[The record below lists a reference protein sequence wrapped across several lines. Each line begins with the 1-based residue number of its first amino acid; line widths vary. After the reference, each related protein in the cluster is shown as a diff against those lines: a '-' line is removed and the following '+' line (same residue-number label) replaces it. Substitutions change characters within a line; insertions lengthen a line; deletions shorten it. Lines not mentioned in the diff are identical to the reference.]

1 MTDPIDPI
9 AEPVAEPMAVP
20 TAERHRAVVIDDSTV
35 VRFGMPLMH
44 PELDITATYAGIE
57 QFLVDAPDVDLV
69 ILDLRLSASA
79 SDGVRQGP
87 TAIRAVRAAGYRIC
101 LFTDERR
108 RLVLAQCMRAGA
120 QGVVHKSDPV
130 ETASAAFRTVA
141 EGGTVIT
148 QSLVGLAEVLERRG
162 GLPELTARQR
172 QVLAGRARGE
182 TWAEIAS
189 RLYVTEGVAREHMSA
204 VNAKFAAY
212 LQGASPGDMERQLGL
227 APGDLLDE

>member
-1 MTDPIDPI
+1 MNDP
-9 AEPVAEPMAVP
+9 AGTGMG
-20 TAERHRAVVIDDSTV
+20 TAGHRAVVIDDSTV

-44 PELDITATYAGIE
+44 PELDISGTYPDIE
-57 QFLVDAPDVDLV
+57 KFLVDAPAADVV
-69 ILDLRLSASA
+69 ILDLRLSGGGSH
-79 SDGVRQGP
+79 GVRQGP

-120 QGVVHKSDPV
+120 HGVVHKSDSI
-130 ETASAAFRTVA
+130 ETAGAAFHAVA
-141 EGGTVIT
+141 SGGTVIT

-162 GLPELTARQR
+162 GLPELTPRQR

-182 TWAEIAS
+182 TWAEIAG
-189 RLYVTEGVAREHMSA
+189 RLFITEGVAREHMSA

-212 LQGASPGDMERQLGL
+212 LQGASPGDIERHLGL
-227 APGDLLDE
+227 APGDLLDD

>member
-1 MTDPIDPI
+1 MSEQAPPE
-9 AEPVAEPMAVP
+9 AG
-20 TAERHRAVVIDDSTV
+20 RFRAVVIDDSTI

-44 PELDITATYAGIE
+44 PELDIVAAYPDIE
-57 QFLVDAPDVDLV
+57 EFLVDEPPVDLV
-69 ILDLRLSASA
+69 ILDLRLSGGPAH
-79 SDGVRQGP
+79 GVRQGP
-87 TAIRAVRAAGYRIC
+87 TAIRAVRAAGYQVC

-120 QGVVHKSDPV
+120 QGVVHKSDSV
-130 ETASAAFRTVA
+130 DTAAAAFAVVA
-141 EGGTVIT
+141 GGGTVIT
-148 QSLVGLAEVLERRG
+148 QSLIGLAEVLERRG

-182 TWAEIAS
+182 SWAEIAAG
-189 RLYVTEGVAREHMSA
+189 LFITEGVAREHMAA

-212 LQGASPGDMERQLGL
+212 LQGASPGDIERHLGL

>member
-1 MTDPIDPI
+1 MNDLNTE
-9 AEPVAEPMAVP
+9 A
-20 TAERHRAVVIDDSTV
+20 AERYRVVVIDDSTI

-44 PELDITATYAGIE
+44 PELEVVATYPDIE
-57 QFLVDAPDVDLV
+57 ELLVDEPAVDLV
-69 ILDLRLSASA
+69 ILDLRLSGGPSP
-79 SDGVRQGP
+79 GVRQGP
-87 TAIRAVRAAGYRIC
+87 TAIRALRAAGYRIC

-120 QGVVHKSDPV
+120 QGVVHKSDSV
-130 ETASAAFRTVA
+130 ETAAAAFNTVA
-141 EGGTVIT
+141 AGGIVVT
-148 QSLVGLAEVLERRG
+148 QSLIGLAEVLERRS

-182 TWAEIAS
+182 TWNEIAA
-189 RLYVTEGVAREHMSA
+189 RLFITEGVAREHMAA

-212 LQGASPGDMERQLGL
+212 LQRASPGDIERHLGV